1 LNLIKAT
8 TSVVIISIVFFCTA
22 YAEEN
27 PLKGIKLGFGVDRGL
42 GITGSMG
49 QFNGFIGNDGVAVD
63 YLFMK
68 EKLESDYPLHWYIG
82 GGGYIDW
89 DGDFGAR
96 VPIGAEF
103 AFAENVDAYAQV
115 IPDLRFN
122 HDAKFGLGIGLGVRY
137 RF

>member
-8 TSVVIISIVFFCTA
+8 TSVVIISIVFFCPA
-22 YAEEN
+22 YAEKN
-27 PLKGIKLGFGVDRGL
+27 SLQGMKLGFGVDRGL
-42 GITGSMG
+42 GITGSIG

-63 YLFMK
+63 YLFMQ